1 VTSTSLGRTL
11 KLQALCVVPDCVT
24 VKVCPAIVSVPVR
37 LAPLFG
43 AAEKLTDPF
52 PVPTAPELIVS
63 QLAWLEAVHAHP
75 EAALTPTVPV
85 PPEAGTEE
93 PDEESENVQ
102 APAWLI
108 TTCWPATVTVVLR
121 AAPLVPA
128 TANVAVPSPAE
139 DEPPLTVTQSTLL
152 DAPQAQ
158 PSRVVTRTFTVP
170 PDAPMACVS
179 GATA

>member
-52 PVPTAPELIVS
+52 PVPAAPELIVS
-63 QLAWLEAVHAHP
+63 QLAWLEAAHAHP
-75 EAALTPTVPV
+75 EAALTPTLP
-85 PPEAGTEE
+85 
-93 PDEESENVQ
+93 
-102 APAWLI
+102 
-108 TTCWPATVTVVLR
+108 
-121 AAPLVPA
+121 
-128 TANVAVPSPAE
+128 
-139 DEPPLTVTQSTLL
+139 
-152 DAPQAQ
+152 
-158 PSRVVTRTFTVP
+158 VP